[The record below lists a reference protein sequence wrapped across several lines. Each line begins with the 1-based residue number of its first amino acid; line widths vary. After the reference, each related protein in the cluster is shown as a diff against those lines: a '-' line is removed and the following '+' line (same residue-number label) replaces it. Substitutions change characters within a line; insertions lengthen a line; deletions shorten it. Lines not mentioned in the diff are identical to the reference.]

1 MLWQVN
7 ASSQKQLP
15 SSWDQKWDFYL
26 TNEVIK
32 EDHIIIPVIH
42 KNTAESWSNST
53 AYYAKKTKTS
63 FQ

>member
-32 EDHIIIPVIH
+32 EDHIIITVIH